1 MKKWI
6 SIVVFLFLGSIF
18 SIQTYQSNQVKPT
31 NSKCSYFR
39 TGIFENR
46 CESGHNSRFKR
57 FSTYQVQEYN
67 SLFIKEKIVW
77 TGPCSYTVTLL
88 ETNDPEISDFIGDF
102 IKVKMVNVEKNK
114 YKTMEQGS
122 SGKTSSCVETK
133 IGEIPTNN

>member
-1 MKKWI
+1 ML
-6 SIVVFLFLGSIF
+6 VFLFLGSFF
-18 SIQTYQSNQVKPT
+18 SIQTYQFNQTKSTP
-31 NSKCSYFR
+31 NKCSNFR
-39 TGIFENR
+39 TGIFDNR

-57 FSTYQVQEYN
+57 YSTYQVQEYN

-88 ETNDPEISDFIGDF
+88 ETNDPDISDFIGDY

-114 YKTMEQGS
+114 YKTVEEGS

-133 IGEIPTNN
+133 IGEVPTNN